1 MAKST
6 TTTKAARTTKTTEIV
21 LGQAAQHINKGVN
34 ELKVAAETITKLA
47 DQIENLTLEISNKEN
62 DIADLDIKFNEM
74 NRAKE
79 IELQMNFKS
88 NSEKVVLDYLL
99 ANNKVAVTQEYL
111 SQLQQDLDKTKANA
125 ESETKKAVAI
135 VTANLTSKYESDIK
149 LLQSENKAIAADN
162 QAKIGTLDEK
172 NKFLEA
178 QVTKLY
184 AQLDAERA
192 ASIERAK
199 AGSVGSINVTGGR
212 K

>member
-199 AGSVGSINVTGGR
+199 AGSVGSINVTGGG